1 MKQNS
6 VINYKFSGK
15 ITTFIPTAE
24 FWIIS
29 KLPFRGPWSSFS
41 PMGEF
46 VECGDLSPH
55 GSESGDKSPHSTFGG
70 LNDDQ
75 GPFRVKQTGVAMV
88 IVLWMVSLLTI
99 MAASFSL
106 STQRNT
112 GLVNNAKERARG
124 LALADAGVNYALIML
139 SLPDPVKRWRSD
151 GTDYQVALPGGEVG
165 ITIFDESG
173 KIDINSASEQ
183 TLNIALG
190 KLTGNID
197 QAASLTDIILDW
209 RDSDDLNRLRGAEAK
224 DYLAADKGYVPQNKN
239 FQALEELQMVL
250 GMPPALYKKLEP
262 LLTIYTGQD
271 GINPQKASAEALR
284 LFFNMDEKAVADFLN
299 MRSSIPPN
307 MPVPT
312 LSVPPGGVPMVN
324 GGDTAYTIYA
334 RSRTGEGSGA
344 GLKVIARRQFSRNN
358 GAPFAFLSWKQQIFG
373 SDQNST
379 ATPSVPR

>member
-6 VINYKFSGK
+6 AINYKFSGK

-29 KLPFRGPWSSFS
+29 KL
-41 PMGEF
+41 
-46 VECGDLSPH
+46 
-55 GSESGDKSPHSTFGG
+55 
-70 LNDDQ
+70 
-75 GPFRVKQTGVAMV
+75 PFRVKQTGVAMV

-209 RDSDDLNRLRGAEAK
+209 RDSDDLNRLHGAEAK